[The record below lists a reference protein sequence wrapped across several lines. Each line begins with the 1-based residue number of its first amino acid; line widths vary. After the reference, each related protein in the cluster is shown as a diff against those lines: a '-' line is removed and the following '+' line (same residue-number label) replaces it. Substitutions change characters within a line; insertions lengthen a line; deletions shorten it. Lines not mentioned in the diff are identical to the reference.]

1 MIKVIEAP
9 LEQNL
14 KALSV
19 YWWQQN
25 LAHKIVEE
33 AGAQVVLLEAERFA
47 EQMKEDYRAFSCGE
61 LKIEIVKQEGPN
73 KIDASLSF
81 IASLIQKTPVTL
93 LLILL
98 SVIGFLLVEF
108 DQSTL
113 VNLLHIQ
120 AMDNSNLSRQLNLS
134 RRISPE
140 EFLFH
145 GHYWRLVTP
154 IFLHFG
160 WVHITFNMLWLW
172 ELGRRIEIQG
182 GKIHFASVVFF
193 IAVAS
198 NLYQAASTPYAS
210 FGGMSG
216 VVYGLLGYCGVFHFI
231 VPQKSLHL
239 PKEVY
244 ILMLASLLIGWL
256 GIFDFLARMANTAH
270 FSGLLWG
277 GFIAIPTALLTRY
290 YQSRD
295 RPS

>member
-1 MIKVIEAP
+1 MIKVVEAP
-9 LEQNL
+9 IEQDL

-19 YWWQQN
+19 YWWQQK
-25 LAHKIVEE
+25 LPHKIVEE
-33 AGAQVVLLEAERFA
+33 AGLQAILLDGDQFAERVRS
-47 EQMKEDYRAFSCGE
+47 DYQAFTNGDLTIELVDQRGE
-61 LKIEIVKQEGPN
+61 SKSN
-73 KIDASLSF
+73 ASF
-81 IASLIQKTPVTL
+81 IAIADIIKKTPVTL
-93 LLILL
+93 SLILL
-98 SVIGFLLVEF
+98 SVIGFLIVEF
-108 DQSTL
+108 DQQSL
-113 VNLLHIQ
+113 INLLHIQ
-120 AMDNSNLSRQLNLS
+120 GVDNSNLSRELNLS
-134 RRISPE
+134 SRISPA
-140 EFLFH
+140 EFLAH

-172 ELGRRIEIQG
+172 ELGRRIEVQG

-198 NLYQAASTPYAS
+198 NLYQAASTPLAT

-231 VPQKSLHL
+231 VPQKSLYL

-244 ILMLASLLIGWL
+244 ILMLASLAIGWL

-270 FSGLLWG
+270 LSGLLWG

-290 YQSRD
+290 YQSRQN
-295 RPS
+295 